1 MNPGR
6 YLKSDFISNSAKEVE
21 DLKHNLQDRK
31 YDLQDLEGNQRKPQY
46 RRYSN
51 FDL

>member
-31 YDLQDLEGNQRKPQY
+31 YDLQDLEAKSKKTTISQIFK
-46 RRYSN
+46 
-51 FDL
+51 F

>member
-1 MNPGR
+1 MNRGR

-31 YDLQDLEGNQRKPQY
+31 YDLQDLEANQRKPQY

-51 FDL
+51 SNL